1 MATKK
6 EITFEQAI
14 TELQDVVEKLEAGKV
29 ALEESLSLYERG
41 VELVKI
47 CNARLDLAEQ
57 RISVV
62 RLEGGKPHAQRVD
75 GEVLE

>member
-1 MATKK
+1 MANKK
-6 EITFEQAI
+6 ELTFEQAI
-14 TELQDVVEKLEAGKV
+14 AELQEVVEKLEAGKV
-29 ALEESLSLYERG
+29 ALEESLTLYERG

-57 RISVV
+57 RISTV
-62 RLEGGKPHAQRVD
+62 RMENGEPRVKSVE